1 MKDFFKMVKNRIME
15 EPYIGMVIIMK
26 DIIKM
31 VIGKEEEK
39 MFA

>member
-26 DIIKM
+26 DDQINSKKLDFENYIL
-31 VIGKEEEK
+31 
-39 MFA
+39 